1 MSKSS
6 VLGVCSLN
14 KRERVWAA
22 GDLFSRLTHR
32 EPLRRSEPSTSFI
45 LAAWVVKLRG
55 CSNTGLPGLYLWES
69 LCNCLTCGRSS
80 VCFFAGLLESSER
93 FVRLK
98 DVAELLLALRL
109 TNLVLGKVQWVF
121 YGRKIVFVVKK
132 SGLFALQKTWGDK
145 KLVAGLCLSFCCPWG
160 ELSRFQ
166 LSSFEPLSVF
176 VPHYLA
182 ASLASRE
189 PDTATAKSQKCSGCL
204 SPCGSDFPKWSGLH
218 LPREDHLIEDSVT
231 AALQLGTGH
240 PLPVLRESEEICS
253 GLKWL
258 NLSQV
263 TLSCFSD
270 ALVSGSSLVHWL
282 PPGAISSSK
291 CISDLP
297 SFVLWHCVSAY
308 CSSYF
313 TLCS

>member
-22 GDLFSRLTHR
+22 GDLFSKLTHR

-55 CSNTGLPGLYLWES
+55 CSNTGLAGLYLWAS
-69 LCNCLTCGRSS
+69 LCNYLTCGRSS
-80 VCFFAGLLESSER
+80 VCFFAGLLESCER

-160 ELSRFQ
+160 ELSPFQ

-189 PDTATAKSQKCSGCL
+189 PDMTPAKSQKCSGCL
-204 SPCGSDFPKWSGLH
+204 SPCGSDFPEWSGLH
-218 LPREDHLIEDSVT
+218 LAERRSFNWRLCNCST
-231 AALQLGTGH
+231 AT
-240 PLPVLRESEEICS
+240 
-253 GLKWL
+253 W
-258 NLSQV
+258 
-263 TLSCFSD
+263 
-270 ALVSGSSLVHWL
+270 HW
-282 PPGAISSSK
+282 
-291 CISDLP
+291 P
-297 SFVLWHCVSAY
+297 SFT
-308 CSSYF
+308 SSQRIRRDMF
-313 TLCS
+313 WS